1 MAKGL
6 GPAPWGTGANEAHG
20 EDLIP
25 TAQLVLIRI
34 HQLGPGMPSPGGN
47 SVGHSVDHLGGALGG
62 LCGERD
68 PTGIG
73 LGLAAGDS
81 LAAAITEVVQR
92 QGGAPESLIEVLHQ
106 VQQLQGYL
114 GRQALHQVAR
124 ELQLPLSRVYGV
136 ASFYRL
142 FQRRA
147 PALQRISVCRGTAC
161 FVNGAPRLLA
171 ALAAHLGVA
180 GEGHRSGDW
189 ELQGSGCLGACGAV
203 PVLRLNEGPAL
214 RVPLGD
220 GEELTARLAAIGIP
234 EFQARDQPRLKA

>member
-1 MAKGL
+1 MAC
-6 GPAPWGTGANEAHG
+6 
-20 EDLIP
+20 
-25 TAQLVLIRI
+25 
-34 HQLGPGMPSPGGN
+34 PGGN
-47 SVGHSVDHLGGALGG
+47 SVGHSMGNSMGNALGHWGTHPGAHSDG
-62 LCGERD
+62 LQGERD
-68 PTGIG
+68 QGGMG

-81 LAAAITEVVQR
+81 LTARDSLATAIAELVQR

-136 ASFYRL
+136 ASFYHL

-220 GEELTARLAAIGIP
+220 GEELTARLAALGIP

>member
-136 ASFYRL
+136 ASFYHL

-147 PALQRISVCRGTAC
+147 PASHRIEVCRGTAC

-171 ALAAHLGVA
+171 QLADRLGVPGGQGRA
-180 GEGHRSGDW
+180 GNW
-189 ELQGSGCLGACGAV
+189 ELRCSGCLGACGDR
-203 PVLRLNEGPAL
+203 PVLRLDNDRATKVPVAPLAELDAL
-214 RVPLGD
+214 LDALGVPGVVPGVLPGC
-220 GEELTARLAAIGIP
+220 P
-234 EFQARDQPRLKA
+234 P